1 MDLQSAK
8 HHPVLDLSMPL
19 TELEVEIVK
28 TVVERFFR
36 LKESSPRKLLI
47 RRFRSP
53 EALYRL
59 SNSAILKSFNR
70 TDQEQE
76 FLPSTL
82 AFHYSGDQDIIRI
95 ARTSVEIVLHV
106 LQNMFDVE
114 MEKVDFTPA
123 DVEAHARKMY
133 DIIDP
138 DNIKLGLYL

>member
-59 SNSAILKSFNR
+59 SNSAILKSLTGQIRNR
-70 TDQEQE
+70 S
-76 FLPSTL
+76 FSRPRVPSTTLVTKTSFASL
-82 AFHYSGDQDIIRI
+82 AH
-95 ARTSVEIVLHV
+95 
-106 LQNMFDVE
+106 
-114 MEKVDFTPA
+114 P
-123 DVEAHARKMY
+123 
-133 DIIDP
+133 
-138 DNIKLGLYL
+138 

>member
-70 TDQEQE
+70 TDQEQVACRCQHRRATARRSQCREDRRRAYNPKQLIFVLRDVRAWCAVGCKSVLGSIASRSQSRRTQRPVE
-76 FLPSTL
+76 FAEC
-82 AFHYSGDQDIIRI
+82 AF
-95 ARTSVEIVLHV
+95 
-106 LQNMFDVE
+106 
-114 MEKVDFTPA
+114 
-123 DVEAHARKMY
+123 
-133 DIIDP
+133 
-138 DNIKLGLYL
+138 